1 MLLRPRAQGAR
12 HVLWPSALYAA
23 QGKSVEARGSQAG
36 LFAAPVYR
44 RRLGAGPDVAQSAP
58 PAERALMALSRR
70 QMRVGLCV
78 VAILIV
84 VVLPLVAVS
93 LTPHSAAH
101 IALAPLAPLA
111 PLGPLPPI
119 GAAGLRVSPEG
130 LPPSLGGA
138 PVSLGSSPDLL
149 GGGREGAAR
158 VGVGDSG
165 DRGGRA
171 RVQALRGQYAGL
183 NLQESP
189 APATYCFAVPFVMQD
204 GVPLMAV
211 RVTSQSNLFVCVA
224 DTGSMELNL
233 SGSGCARCDRGYG
246 EYQHTPELEAAPSQV
261 LTYGTQ
267 RDVVKEVHDE
277 LQFHAGGATYPMPVC
292 VTVERTKSL
301 SNFNVFG
308 LQDGRQSDSEGVL
321 GKVFGPDHSLLVRFQ
336 DEAGGLVAGV
346 TAAATAAF
354 RRRATLAVPL
364 TWSDMGFFMTKVYF
378 LRVGPAR
385 IDTTARLVIWDTGSN
400 LTSLPKATFAKCAR
414 GLRARQPFTFC
425 LDGNAEF
432 TVDAR
437 NYTWRGTRELMVDDD
452 LQVLGSKAP
461 GYIIMG
467 AYCMQGY
474 QLLFTRD
481 HLYIAPSAAGA
492 IETA

>member
-1 MLLRPRAQGAR
+1 
-12 HVLWPSALYAA
+12 VLT
-23 QGKSVEARGSQAG
+23 
-36 LFAAPVYR
+36 
-44 RRLGAGPDVAQSAP
+44 GP
-58 PAERALMALSRR
+58 MALSQR
-70 QMRVGLCV
+70 QRQVRVGLCV
-78 VAILIV
+78 VAILIL

-93 LTPHSAAH
+93 VTSHSAAH
-101 IALAPLAPLA
+101 AASVVPVV
-111 PLGPLPPI
+111 PLGAPAQAGGTRRDVGSPGWPRGGD
-119 GAAGLRVSPEG
+119 GAAGL
-130 LPPSLGGA
+130 A
-138 PVSLGSSPDLL
+138 
-149 GGGREGAAR
+149 
-158 VGVGDSG
+158 VGDSG
-165 DRGGRA
+165 GGGGGGGAGRA

-183 NLQESP
+183 NLHECP
-189 APATYCFAVPFVMQD
+189 AAATYCFAVPFVMRD
-204 GVPLMAV
+204 GVPLMSV

-246 EYQHTPELEAAPSQV
+246 QYQHTPELEAAPSQV

-277 LQFHAGGATYPMPVC
+277 LQFHAGGATYPTPIC

-308 LQDGRQSDSEGVL
+308 LQDGRQGDSAGVL
-321 GKVFGPDHSLLVRFQ
+321 GNVFGPDHSLLVRFQ

-346 TAAATAAF
+346 TAAAAAAF

-378 LRVGPAR
+378 LRVGAVR
-385 IDTTARLVIWDTGSN
+385 VDTTARLVIWDTGSN

-414 GLRARQPFTFC
+414 GLHARQPFTFC
-425 LDGNAEF
+425 LDGDAEF

-437 NYTWRGTRELMVDDD
+437 NYTWRGTRDLMVDDD